1 MSVIPPSKED
11 MIAFFASHVP
21 VWTANA
27 EQIGLDPLDAAELS
41 ALLSAAQTLQAEAN
55 AKSDA
60 KKAAVLAAN
69 QAAAAL
75 RAAGAGD
82 LATIKAFAKSTNDP
96 SVYTKAQIPEPAG
109 RTPAPPPSMPYDLD
123 ASIDNNGNV
132 VLSFKAD
139 NAQSHT
145 GVFFEVRR
153 KLDGQSSFT
162 LVGSTGTKTFTDQGI
177 QNGTTSAVYNVT
189 ARRGD
194 LASPTSENIYVPFAS
209 GGNGSVSI
217 KTAAPKASTTTKKK
231 DSDAA

>member
-1 MSVIPPSKED
+1 

-21 VWTANA
+21 VWSAKAA
-27 EQIGLDPLDAAELS
+27 EIGLSPETVAELS
-41 ALLSAAQTLQAEAN
+41 ALLSAAQDAAATQA
-55 AKSDA
+55 AKSDE
-60 KKAAVLAAN
+60 KKAATQAAN

-96 SVYTKAQIPEPAG
+96 SVYTKAQIPAPAD

-123 ASIDNNGNV
+123 AALDNNGNV

-145 GVFFEVRR
+145 GVFFEIRR
-153 KLDGQSSFT
+153 KLDGQSGFT
-162 LVGSTGTKTFTDQGI
+162 LVGSTGTKTFTDHGI
-177 QNGTTSAVYNVT
+177 QSGTASAVYNVT
-189 ARRGD
+189 AKRGE
-194 LASPTSENIYVPFAS
+194 LSSPTSENIYVPFAG
-209 GGNGSVSI
+209 GGNGPVAI
-217 KTAAPKASTTTKKK
+217 KSAASKAATTTKRK